1 MDHEFVDHQMS
12 GLTVTRSPDDP
23 IKDRQAESPVKET
36 PQEYTKRILGN
47 IGEADPLAQLEATPK
62 RLRALTTAASGK
74 ELAYSPSPDRWST
87 AQILAHLSD
96 AEIVGAWRLRSIL
109 ARDGI
114 ELQAYDQNAWASTF
128 RYERAD
134 PVESLALFEALRSA
148 NLRLLRTVDPALHQN
163 AGMHQERGRETVTHI
178 VRLYA
183 GHDLNHL
190 GQIER
195 LLAEARARG

>member
-1 MDHEFVDHQMS
+1 M
-12 GLTVTRSPDDP
+12 
-23 IKDRQAESPVKET
+23 ET
-36 PQEYTKRILGN
+36 PQDYTKRILGN
-47 IGEADPLAQLEATPK
+47 IGERDPWAQLEATPK
-62 RLRALTTAASGK
+62 RLRALTTAASAK
-74 ELAYSPSPDRWST
+74 ELAFSPSRDRWST

-96 AEIVGAWRLRSIL
+96 AEVVAAWRLRSIL

-114 ELQAYDQNAWASTF
+114 ELQAFDQNAWASTF
-128 RYERAD
+128 QYERAD
-134 PVESLALFEALRSA
+134 AAESLALFEVLRSA

-163 AGMHQERGRETVTHI
+163 AGMHQERGRESVVHL

-195 LLAEARARG
+195 LLAEARNAPHGRPDF

>member
-1 MDHEFVDHQMS
+1 MS
-12 GLTVTRSPDDP
+12 GSAL
-23 IKDRQAESPVKET
+23 ET
-36 PQEYTKRILGN
+36 AQEYTKRILGN
-47 IGEADPLAQLEATPK
+47 IGERDPWTQLEATPK
-62 RLRALTTAASGK
+62 RLRALTSGASAK
-74 ELAYSPSPDRWST
+74 ELAYAPSPDRWST

-96 AEIVGAWRLRSIL
+96 AEVVAAWRLRSIL
-109 ARDGI
+109 ARDGV
-114 ELQAYDQNAWASTF
+114 ELQAFDQNAWASTF
-128 RYERAD
+128 RYERTD
-134 PVESLALFEALRSA
+134 PVESLVLFEVLRSA

-163 AGMHQERGRETVTHI
+163 AGMHQERGRESVTHL